1 MSCFTL
7 QRRGLLLAA
16 LPWPSLAAT
25 SVEDDF
31 ARRIAALEAASGGEL
46 GLCALDSGTGRQLGY
61 KAEQRFA
68 MCSTFKAL
76 LAACVLAR
84 VEAGALA
91 LAQELPIAASDLVPY
106 APAVTEQLPRGRM
119 TVAALCQASVEIS
132 DNAAANLLLARIGGP
147 DGLTR
152 WLRGLGDAVTRLDR
166 IEPGLN
172 SNTPGDP
179 RDSTTPA
186 AMARTLQRLLVDE
199 GSAALAPASRAQL
212 LAWLE
217 AARTGLTRLRAG
229 LPAGWRV
236 GDKTGTGARGAAN
249 DVAIVFPP
257 GRAPWLV
264 ALYLSGST
272 LPIEALN
279 KVHEQ
284 AMRAVV
290 AAWA

>member
-1 MSCFTL
+1 MMK
-7 QRRGLLLAA
+7 RRDLLMAA
-16 LPWPSLAAT
+16 LPWPGLAGAQ
-25 SVEDDF
+25 SGDDF

-46 GLCALDSGTGRQLGY
+46 GLCALDSGSGRRLGY
-61 KAEQRFA
+61 RAEQRFA

-76 LAACVLAR
+76 LAACVLGR

-91 LAQELPIAASDLVPY
+91 LEQELPIAASDLVPY
-106 APAVTEQLPRGRM
+106 APAVTEQLPHGRM

-132 DNAAANLLLARIGGP
+132 DNAAANLLLARVGGP
-147 DGLTR
+147 AGLTR
-152 WLRGLGDAVTRLDR
+152 WLRGLGDEATRLDR
-166 IEPGLN
+166 IEPELN

-186 AMARTLQRLLVDE
+186 AMAETLRRLLLGE
-199 GSAALAPASRAQL
+199 ALAPASRAQL
-212 LAWLE
+212 MAWLE

-229 LPAGWRV
+229 LPADWRV

-264 ALYLSGST
+264 ALYLSGSS
-272 LPIEALN
+272 LPTEALN